1 LKLLWMAMAMALA
14 AGSSALC
21 AAPFSHRLHLQM
33 NLACAQCHTA
43 AAHSTRV
50 EDNLLP
56 AKEVCLNCHQQ
67 TEAEIQIPPPPVT
80 RITSFSH
87 AQHLKMGNVA
97 PLLAL
102 AIDKKNYLQPADDIR
117 RHLNTRDPCE
127 ACHRGLEES
136 DRATHAA
143 LPQMA
148 DCLVCHSQIE
158 NPFSCEA
165 CHGKNI
171 TPLKPASHTANFM
184 DTHSAGKLHLDK
196 AQCAVCH
203 GRTFTCMGCH

>member
-1 LKLLWMAMAMALA
+1 LKLLWIVFVL
-14 AGSSALC
+14 GTGCSEVRG
-21 AAPFSHRLHLQM
+21 AAPFSHRQHLQM
-33 NLACAQCHTA
+33 SLACVGCHTA
-43 AAHSTRV
+43 AANSTRV

-56 AKEVCLNCHQQ
+56 AKEVCLSCHKE
-67 TEAEIQIPPPPVT
+67 TEIQIPSPPAT

-87 AQHLKMGNVA
+87 AQHLRMGNVA

-102 AIDKKNYLQPADDIR
+102 AIDKKNYLQPANDIR
-117 RHLNTRDPCE
+117 RHLNTRNPCE

-136 DRATHAA
+136 DRVTHAA

-158 NPFSCEA
+158 NPFSCET
-165 CHGKNI
+165 CHGKTI
-171 TPLKPASHTANFM
+171 ASLKPASHTANFM
-184 DTHSAGKLHLDK
+184 DTHSTGKLHLDK
-196 AQCAVCH
+196 TTCAVCH

>member
-1 LKLLWMAMAMALA
+1 LKLLLIVLTWCSTV
-14 AGSSALC
+14 G
-21 AAPFSHRLHLQM
+21 AAPFSHRLHLRM
-33 NLACAQCHTA
+33 NLECAACHTA
-43 AAHSTRV
+43 AAHSTRID
-50 EDNLLP
+50 DNLLP
-56 AKEVCLNCHQQ
+56 AKEVCLNCHRE
-67 TEAEIQIPPPPVT
+67 TEIQIPPPPVT

-102 AIDKKNYLQPADDIR
+102 AIDKKNYLQPANEIR
-117 RHLNTRDPCE
+117 RHLNTRNPCV

-136 DRATHAA
+136 DHVTHAA

-158 NPFSCEA
+158 NPFSCET

-171 TPLKPASHTANFM
+171 ESLKPADHTANFM

-196 AQCAVCH
+196 ATCAVCH
-203 GRTFTCMGCH
+203 GRRFTCMGCH